1 MVQSSSISLLIRKL
15 KIDEKEFITNN
26 DLLEYCK
33 YFKLDYT
40 YATGYLL
47 RKGILTRIFRGVFY
61 VKTYDEIKLHQ
72 TKYTHLELL
81 AKGIELKQVKEW
93 YFGLYTALKLN
104 NMTHE
109 YYAIETVIS
118 DKILRLLPI
127 SIAGYKF
134 SFTKISDRLFGF
146 GIISKETRIRGTSI
160 KYSNPEKTI
169 LDFIYLWK
177 YEGMK
182 PERVLMD
189 IEDWMDNINLKKL
202 KQYSNYYPKTV
213 QRLITEWHS

>member
-1 MVQSSSISLLIRKL
+1 MVQSSSISLLIKKL
-15 KIDEKEFITNN
+15 KIDEKEFITNH

-61 VKTYDEIKLHQ
+61 VKSFDEIKLHQ
-72 TKYTHLELL
+72 TKYNHLELL

-104 NMTHE
+104 NMTHA

-118 DKILRLLPI
+118 DKILRVLPI
-127 SIAGYKF
+127 SIAGHKF
-134 SFTKISDRLFGF
+134 SFTKISDNLFGF
-146 GIISKETRIRGTSI
+146 GIVSKETRIRGTFF

-169 LDFIYLWK
+169 LDFIYLWR

-182 PERVLMD
+182 PERVLMG

-213 QRLITEWHS
+213 QRLVTEWHS

>member
-15 KIDEKEFITNN
+15 KINEKEFITNN

-47 RKGILTRIFRGVFY
+47 RKGILIRIFRGVFY
-61 VKTYDEIKLHQ
+61 VKTFDEIKLGQ
-72 TKYTHLELL
+72 TKYNHLELL
-81 AKGIELKQVKEW
+81 AKGIELKQVKDW

-109 YYAIETVIS
+109 YYAIEAVIS
-118 DKILRLLPI
+118 DKILRVLPI
-127 SIAGYKF
+127 SIAGHKF
-134 SFTKISDRLFGF
+134 SFTKISYKLFGF
-146 GIISKETRIRGTSI
+146 GIILKKTRIRGTFI

-213 QRLITEWHS
+213 QRLVKEWHS

>member
-1 MVQSSSISLLIRKL
+1 M
-15 KIDEKEFITNN
+15 KIDEKEFITNH

-61 VKTYDEIKLHQ
+61 VKSFDEIKLHR
-72 TKYTHLELL
+72 TKYNHLELL
-81 AKGIELKQVKEW
+81 AKGIEIKQVNEW
-93 YFGLYTALKLN
+93 YFGLYTALKFN

-109 YYAIETVIS
+109 SYAIETVIS
-118 DKILRLLPI
+118 EKIFRALPI
-127 SIAGYKF
+127 LIAGYKF
-134 SFTKISDRLFGF
+134 SFTKISDNLFGF
-146 GIISKETRIRGTSI
+146 GIISKETCIRGTFI

-177 YEGMK
+177 YEGIK

-189 IEDWMDNINLKKL
+189 IEDWTDNINLKKL

-213 QRLITEWHS
+213 QRLVTEWHS

>member
-1 MVQSSSISLLIRKL
+1 MVQNGNISLLIRKL

-26 DLLEYCK
+26 DLLKYCN

-61 VKTYDEIKLHQ
+61 VKTFDEIKLGQ
-72 TKYTHLELL
+72 TKYNHLELL
-81 AKGIELKQVKEW
+81 AKGIELKQVKDW

-109 YYAIETVIS
+109 YYGIEVVIS
-118 DKILRLLPI
+118 DKILRVLPI
-127 SIAGYKF
+127 LIAGHKF
-134 SFTKISDRLFGF
+134 SFTKISYKLFGF
-146 GIISKETRIRGTSI
+146 GIILKKTRIRGTFI
-160 KYSNPEKTI
+160 KYSDPEKTI

-189 IEDWMDNINLKKL
+189 IEDWMGNINLKKL

-213 QRLITEWHS
+213 QRLVKEWHS